1 MSIELATV
9 LLAASFVALGVWLFI
24 HRYQRRERV
33 MAAEEKAYVH
43 IKWHEVEAMI
53 KKGGPANLRQ
63 AVIEGDKLVDHA
75 LKHLGVPGE
84 SMGERLR
91 AAQTRFSDYDG
102 LWKAHKTRNQVV
114 HETRKELL
122 SFEAT
127 QSIGRFRRALQD
139 LGIL

>member
-1 MSIELATV
+1 MSTGLSLA
-9 LLAASFVALGVWLFI
+9 LLFTAFLGLGAWLFI
-24 HRYQRRERV
+24 HRFQRRERG
-33 MAAEEKAYVH
+33 MPAEEKAYVH
-43 IKWHEVEAMI
+43 VKWHEVEALA

-63 AVIEGDKLVDHA
+63 AVIEGDKLVDHT
-75 LKHLGVPGE
+75 LKQMGVPGD

-91 AAQTRFSDYDG
+91 NSKDRFSDYDG

-114 HETRKELL
+114 HEARKELL

-127 QSIGRFRRALQD
+127 QSLNRFRTALRD